1 MLISRREVSPLR
13 PLCSGAA
20 GQRASRLAERARRKV
35 RREGGKAGRE
45 TGDDRGTQSWRV
57 SFTQALA
64 LTRQNPVRCRHSHE
78 ATRPVP
84 TLGRVLHDNLI
95 LRSRFVAPTGSS
107 WLRPQG
113 AGSRVSPPA
122 RNPARPPE
130 PRLPPGPGRPR
141 PPRLHP
147 PTLCFPSPECSPH
160 TPGQAYSLPRGDAL
174 YSPISG
180 HAGTPFCFSA
190 SLRCRLSCEAFLE
203 APRPREALRALYRL
217 PEIS

>member
-45 TGDDRGTQSWRV
+45 TGHETLTEELKAGGSALPEG
-57 SFTQALA
+57 FIQALA
-64 LTRQNPVRCRHSHE
+64 LTHQNPVRCKHSHE

-147 PTLCFPSPECSPH
+147 PTLCFPSP
-160 TPGQAYSLPRGDAL
+160 
-174 YSPISG
+174 
-180 HAGTPFCFSA
+180 
-190 SLRCRLSCEAFLE
+190 
-203 APRPREALRALYRL
+203 
-217 PEIS
+217 

>member
-1 MLISRREVSPLR
+1 MSPLR

-35 RREGGKAGRE
+35 RREGGKAERE

-64 LTRQNPVRCRHSHE
+64 LTRQNPVRYRHSHE

-113 AGSRVSPPA
+113 AGSRSPLLLETLHGLRNRGFLLGLAVRVPRVCTHRPSVSPPPSA
-122 RNPARPPE
+122 PHIPPVKLTPCHAATPCTRPSRATREPPFVSVPLSDVGYPARPSL
-130 PRLPPGPGRPR
+130 RLPGLGKPSVPCTACPR
-141 PPRLHP
+141 
-147 PTLCFPSPECSPH
+147 
-160 TPGQAYSLPRGDAL
+160 
-174 YSPISG
+174 
-180 HAGTPFCFSA
+180 
-190 SLRCRLSCEAFLE
+190 SLRQ
-203 APRPREALRALYRL
+203 
-217 PEIS
+217 